1 MMELNTLT
9 SVFGW
14 MSVINI
20 GLLVFSTIMLTL
32 FRAPII
38 RIHQAIT
45 GLGEEAL
52 KQAYLNFI
60 AYFKLLI
67 IVFNLVPYIALTLI

>member
-1 MMELNTLT
+1 MALDTLT
-9 SVFGW
+9 SLFGW

-20 GLLVFSTIMLTL
+20 GLLIVSTIMLTL
-32 FRAPII
+32 LRAPII
-38 RIHQAIT
+38 RLHQTIT
-45 GLGEEAL
+45 GLDEAHL

-67 IVFNLVPYIALTLI
+67 IVFNLIPYIALKLL

>member
-1 MMELNTLT
+1 MALDTLL

-20 GLLVFSTIMLTL
+20 GLLIVSTIMLTL

-45 GLGEEAL
+45 GLDEAQL

-67 IVFNLVPYIALTLI
+67 IIFNLVPYIALKLL

>member
-1 MMELNTLT
+1 MALDTLT
-9 SVFGW
+9 SLFGW

-20 GLLVFSTIMLTL
+20 GLLIVSTIMLTL

-38 RIHQAIT
+38 RLHKTIT
-45 GLGEEAL
+45 GLDEAHL

-67 IVFNLVPYIALTLI
+67 IVFNLIPYIALKLI

>member
-1 MMELNTLT
+1 MTLSTLT

-20 GLLVFSTIMLTL
+20 ALLIFSSLMLL
-32 FRAPII
+32 GFRAPII

-45 GLGEEAL
+45 DLSEDQL
-52 KQAYLNFI
+52 RQAYLYFL
-60 AYFKLLI
+60 AFFKLLI
-67 IVFNLVPYIALTLI
+67 IVFNLVPYIALTLV